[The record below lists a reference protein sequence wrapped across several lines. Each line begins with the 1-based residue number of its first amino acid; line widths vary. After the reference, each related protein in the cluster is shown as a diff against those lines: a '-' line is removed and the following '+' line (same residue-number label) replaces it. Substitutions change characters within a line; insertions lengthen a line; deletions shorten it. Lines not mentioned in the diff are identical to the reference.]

1 MTPQGSGR
9 GCFSHPSTGKRAFQ
23 ELFSAVK
30 GSREQTLG
38 PSARCHFRHH
48 LQQPLLCLQG
58 WEQPCVDPGTPGAP
72 EPETGRDERSWR
84 RQLRS
89 SHGSGQPPPPPS
101 RLQSSRNHRAGH
113 FLGCRMDAGRT
124 QHGDATGRQHLPSP
138 FATRPPPSPPPGGC
152 AKLCRA
158 VPILRTPPPG
168 SGPRPASAGRCRT
181 LPPAGCPAASPHC
194 SAPAGT
200 E

>member
-1 MTPQGSGR
+1 MSPARKRHAEMPSPPRWDRMTPQGSGR

-72 EPETGRDERSWR
+72 EPETGRDERRWR

-113 FLGCRMDAGRT
+113 FLGCRDGRGQDAAR
-124 QHGDATGRQHLPSP
+124 
-138 FATRPPPSPPPGGC
+138 
-152 AKLCRA
+152 
-158 VPILRTPPPG
+158 
-168 SGPRPASAGRCRT
+168 RCYGT
-181 LPPAGCPAASPHC
+181 
-194 SAPAGT
+194 SAPALAFRNAAT
-200 E
+200 SVPASRRLR

>member
-1 MTPQGSGR
+1 MLSKAHGSKRLALLHVATSDITFSSPCFACKAGNSPAWIRVPPGHPNQRQGEMREAGD
-9 GCFSHPSTGKRAFQ
+9 AN
-23 ELFSAVK
+23 SAAATAPA
-30 GSREQTLG
+30 S
-38 PSARCHFRHH
+38 
-48 LQQPLLCLQG
+48 LLLPPHVFKAAG
-58 WEQPCVDPGTPGAP
+58 ITEPGT
-72 EPETGRDERSWR
+72 S
-84 RQLRS
+84 
-89 SHGSGQPPPPPS
+89 
-101 RLQSSRNHRAGH
+101 
-113 FLGCRMDAGRT
+113 LGVGMDAGRT